1 MSNILFHPQ
10 LKLTEAYRLAREQ
23 GGMLV
28 YSMGRVRIREAMR
41 HNDQAAAAI
50 EAENYDAALVHLR
63 AAHEAIFGGESCAA

>member
-41 HNDQAAAAI
+41 HNDQAAAEI
-50 EAENYDAALVHLR
+50 EAGEYDAALVSLR
-63 AAHEAIFGGESCAA
+63 AAHEAIFGGVPCAA